1 MTDEFKIIQ
10 IIPVSRKM
18 NAIYK
23 DIKTGKK
30 LTCPIVCAALVE
42 LEDGSRE
49 VKLMD
54 VNDGDGVVGFFHRM
68 GNFEKINYREA
79 GKEAGDRLF

>member
-1 MTDEFKIIQ
+1 
-10 IIPVSRKM
+10 M

-23 DIKTGKK
+23 DIKTGKR

-54 VNDGDGVVGFFHRM
+54 VNAGDGAVGFFDRM
-68 GNFEKINYREA
+68 GNFQYISYREA
-79 GKEAGDRLF
+79 GKESGDMLF